1 MTLLSISQINEN
13 LSRLSD
19 WSLEDNGKSIVKNLE
34 FQDFK
39 EAVDFINKITE
50 IAEAEG
56 HHPDIKLYDYNNLE
70 IKLTTHS
77 ADGLTKKDFDVAL
90 KIDKLGR

>member
-34 FQDFK
+34 FQDFE